1 MEDQLLGKTIKY
13 NNINYIVVS
22 IIGNELILFKE
33 ESAITYQMND
43 DTIINVNLEE
53 LELEEIC
60 EL

>member
-13 NNINYIVVS
+13 NNINYIVVATL
-22 IIGNELILFKE
+22 GNELILFKE
-33 ESAITYQMND
+33 ESAITYQIDD

-53 LELEEIC
+53 LELEEQC

>member
-33 ESAITYQMND
+33 ESAITYQIDD

-53 LELEEIC
+53 LELEEQC